1 MSPLILGVV
10 ALVILVLGLVLGFA
24 GLRSLRDV
32 RVDERITDYVNKG
45 NSEYLVP
52 GTLLESRDLE
62 GSISQRVILPA
73 IRRLG
78 QFLSQFTPGGAVSN
92 ISKQL
97 SIAGNPYGMSAGE
110 FYVLRLVVMALFAV
124 PAILF
129 LTRFTGSLRILFPV
143 LAFFLGYSLPIVW
156 LRGLVRNK
164 QDEVR
169 KALPDTLDMLSV
181 CSAAG
186 LGFDQAMQRISE
198 YYDNPLGEELGRVI
212 LELEVGVARQAA
224 LRNMAD
230 RLEVS
235 ELSGFVSVII
245 QSELL
250 GMSISNTLQ
259 SQAEQMRIL
268 RRYRAQ
274 EIAQKMPAKMLFPL
288 AFFILPALLAVLL
301 GPSLPSFIQ
310 IFGII

>member
-1 MSPLILGVV
+1 MSPLFLGVV
-10 ALVILVLGLVLGFA
+10 AIILLGSGFFVVLSSV
-24 GLRSLRDV
+24 RTLRDA
-32 RVDERITDYVNKG
+32 RMDRRI
-45 NSEYLVP
+45 SEYVSESSSQYMVP
-52 GTLLESRDLE
+52 GTLLETRDLE
-62 GSISQRVILPA
+62 GSIAERVILPA
-73 IRRLG
+73 IRAVG
-78 QFLSQFTPGGAVSN
+78 SFLAQFTPGGAVTSVN
-92 ISKQL
+92 KQL
-97 SIAGNPYGMSAGE
+97 SIANNPFGMSAGE
-110 FYVLRLVVMALFAV
+110 FYGLRLIVLALFAL
-124 PAILF
+124 PAIYFFTQLSGTSRYSF
-129 LTRFTGSLRILFPV
+129 LV
-143 LAFFLGYSLPIVW
+143 LLLFLGYSFPQVW
-156 LRGLVRNK
+156 LRGLVRKK
-164 QDEVR
+164 QDAVR

-198 YYDNPLGEELGRVI
+198 YYDNPLGVELGRVI
-212 LELEVGVARQAA
+212 LELEVGVARQTA

-250 GMSISNTLQ
+250 GMSIADTLR
-259 SQAEQMRIL
+259 SQAEQMRVL

-301 GPSLPSFIQ
+301 GPSIPAFVE